1 MASSKYGD
9 LVDTLDP
16 STYAQKG
23 KDAADAVKK
32 GASDFMS
39 KAKSGASKLMGEA
52 AKEFSP
58 SGAMKGAQKLMSG
71 KSKPA
76 SKSKAKAAPKMKAK
90 AKTKVKKKK

>member
-23 KDAADAVKK
+23 KDAAMAVKK

-52 AKEFSP
+52 EKEFSP
-58 SGAMKGAQKLMSG
+58 KGALAGAKKLMAG

-76 SKSKAKAAPKMKAK
+76 SKSKAKAKPKAK
-90 AKTKVKKKK
+90 VSKKKK